1 MTTIRINASASSLG
15 PLNAVDLT
23 LDTEQRLAAV
33 KALLAGLP
41 PAQVGQF
48 LIDLYEDLT
57 AATEP
62 IPVADASD
70 SDFGAFQE
78 AQRDGGAA

>member
-1 MTTIRINASASSLG
+1 MSATRLPTDAGFVTFDMEDNAA
-15 PLNAVDLT
+15 N
-23 LDTEQRLAAV
+23 RLAAV

-48 LIDLYEDLT
+48 LIDLYEGLT
-57 AATEP
+57 AAPEP
-62 IPVADASD
+62 IPVPDASD

-78 AQRDGGAA
+78 AQRDGGAL

>member
-1 MTTIRINASASSLG
+1 MSATRIPTDAGFVTFDMEDNVA
-15 PLNAVDLT
+15 N
-23 LDTEQRLAAV
+23 RFAAV
-33 KALLAGLP
+33 KALLADLP

-48 LIDLYEDLT
+48 LIDLYEGLT
-57 AATEP
+57 AQAEP
-62 IPVADASD
+62 IPVAEARD